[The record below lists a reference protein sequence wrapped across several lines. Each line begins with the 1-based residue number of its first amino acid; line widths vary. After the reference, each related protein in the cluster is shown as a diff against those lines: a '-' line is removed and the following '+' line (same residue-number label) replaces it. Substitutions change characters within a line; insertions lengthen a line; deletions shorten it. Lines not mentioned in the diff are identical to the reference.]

1 MKQGRQEAVV
11 TGRNKVLLAE
21 GEPVSRRAIHLL
33 LQSLGYDVRAY
44 ATGAALLADPLAT
57 EASAII
63 VDNDLPDMG
72 GENVLAILRAQAWG
86 GPAILVCSETAGE
99 RVASVSA
106 AGFQDVIRRP
116 IRDLKLIDMVN
127 GLVRPRENSAAI

>member
-11 TGRNKVLLAE
+11 TARNKVLLAE

-57 EASAII
+57 QASAII
-63 VDNDLPDMG
+63 VDHDLPDMG
-72 GENVLAILRAQAWG
+72 GEKLLTILRAQAWG
-86 GPAILVCSETAGE
+86 GPAILVCSEFQGE
-99 RVASVSA
+99 HLISAEA

-116 IRDLKLIDMVN
+116 IKDLKLVDMIN
-127 GLVRPRENSAAI
+127 GLVRRSRTPAAI